1 MSMSLSGQGVLPLW
15 LLHMRDDAR
24 LRSPC
29 WSSHANY
36 CFTHGG
42 AAKPT
47 GTNNLWHTA
56 VWVLI
61 DYLLFRRRWFAL
73 DEPCKMTIIEWNF
86 DLTKINA
93 LVFGDGNEVKKACK
107 HTPSG
112 VFLADL
118 TFPLSTHIN
127 SHHHPTLNFGKTTH
141 LICLSADSA
150 KVIWKLISFEK
161 RPSSV
166 VEVLIAIID
175 THFQIM
181 SS

>member
-1 MSMSLSGQGVLPLW
+1 MSMSGRGVFPLC
-15 LLHMRDDAR
+15 LLRMRADAR

-36 CFTHGG
+36 RFPHCG

-86 DLTKINA
+86 DLTKISA

-107 HTPSG
+107 HAPNG

-118 TFPLSTHIN
+118 TLPLSTHIN
-127 SHHHPTLNFGKTTH
+127 SYLNPTLNFCKTTR
-141 LICLSADSA
+141 LICLSADSG
-150 KVIWKLISFEK
+150 KVIWELISFKK
-161 RPSSV
+161 RQSFV
-166 VEVLIAIID
+166 VKVLIAIID